1 MKLLFFSI
9 LISLFTISSLYSQ
22 TKKEIYQFSKDI
34 SAKIEKDTVKWKYQ
48 TGATDYSI
56 SGYYKKALETWDKNG
71 ATVPTITKEDSLYLT
86 QFHPENAKTYI
97 VNRSKKAKVILIN
110 EAHNNARH
118 RVFTTSILQGL
129 YDNGFRFLGLE
140 ALSDTLVNK
149 RKFPV
154 LESGY
159 YTKEPQFGNLISEAL
174 KIGFTVFGYEDFDTP
189 NLTGKD
195 REIKQ
200 AQSIAKWINNNP
212 DGKFLIHCGYDHIIE
227 GTPSIKSWEKAMAG
241 RLTEFT
247 GINPFTIDQV
257 RYSERG
263 DTKLNQPYIQMINLE
278 YPAILI
284 DSNGNTFNGDL
295 NNLKK
300 IDCSIIHP
308 VTTYTNKRPNW
319 LSLSEKRKNYPVPN
333 SKIKEFPA
341 LITAYRINEYENEG
355 IPADVIEILANNEKG
370 NLLLA
375 PGKYKIVIKNKD
387 YKITNT
393 YLITVKK

>member
-1 MKLLFFSI
+1 MKLLFLSTLLSFSV
-9 LISLFTISSLYSQ
+9 LTTVHSQ

-34 SAKIEKDTVKWKYQ
+34 DSKIEKDSVKWKYQ

-71 ATVPTITKEDSLYLT
+71 ATVPILTKEDSLYLT
-86 QFHPENAKTYI
+86 QFHPKNAKEYI
-97 VNRSKKAKVILIN
+97 VNRSKKEKVILIN
-110 EAHNNARH
+110 EAHNNAMH

-140 ALSDTLVNK
+140 ALSDSLINK
-149 RKFPV
+149 RKLPV

-159 YTKEPQFGNLISEAL
+159 YTKEPQFGNLIHEAL

-200 AQSIAKWINNNP
+200 AQNIAKWINNNP

-241 RLTEFT
+241 RLTEIT

-263 DTKLNQPYIQMINLE
+263 DLKLNQPYIQMTHLE

-284 DSNGNTFNGDL
+284 DTDGNTFNGPI
-295 NNLKK
+295 NNTKK

-308 VTTYTNKRPNW
+308 ITKYNNQRPNW
-319 LSLSEKRKNYPVPN
+319 LDLSGNRKNYTISN

-341 LITAYRINEYENEG
+341 LVLAYRVTEFENEG
-355 IPADVIEILANNEKG
+355 IPADVIEVLENNEKE
-370 NLLLA
+370 NLILH

-387 YKITNT
+387 YKVTNE